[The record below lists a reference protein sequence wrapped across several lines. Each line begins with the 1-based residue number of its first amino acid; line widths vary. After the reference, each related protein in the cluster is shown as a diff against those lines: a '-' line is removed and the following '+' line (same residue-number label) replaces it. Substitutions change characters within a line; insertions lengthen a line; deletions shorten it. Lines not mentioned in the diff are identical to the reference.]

1 MGNSGEGSGEG
12 AVYQEMMDCA
22 GVHNVTTRRPRESS
36 QSRAA
41 YRAKRVSLHCSTAV
55 TAKSVHIPFLNAASA
70 RFLREARRV

>member
-22 GVHNVTTRRPRESS
+22 GVHDVTTRRPRESE
-36 QSRAA
+36 SR

-55 TAKSVHIPFLNAASA
+55 TANSVHIPFLNAASTL
-70 RFLREARRV
+70 FLHICEAHRV